1 MGDIVDSPNGSA
13 DFGAPDGLWFDWF
26 GRLWV
31 QTDQVGNGTGD
42 WVNLGANSLSCA
54 DPNTKEFRRFL
65 TGPNKCEVTG
75 ITMTPDGK
83 TLFVGIQHPGEDA
96 TAADPD
102 QFSNW
107 PASQW
112 ATRADG
118 VTPLPGGR
126 PRAGVVVV
134 TKDDGGII
142 GS

>member
-1 MGDIVDSPNGSA
+1 M
-13 DFGAPDGLWFDWF
+13 
-26 GRLWV
+26 
-31 QTDQVGNGTGD
+31 GD
-42 WVNLGANSLSCA
+42 WVNIGANSLSCA

-83 TLFVGIQHPGEDA
+83 TLFVGIQHPGEGSS
-96 TAADPD
+96 AASPT

-118 VTPLPGGR
+118 TPLVGGR
-126 PRAGVVVV
+126 PRAGVVVI
-134 TKDDGGII
+134 TKNDGGIV